1 MWGRNTFQ
9 RPAEPATLTGTVTG
23 GPFGALQCFYLK
35 LLEAG
40 CLSDCRN
47 RLSSSIPILGQF
59 LHRFLLDSS
68 PTPAALLLLQPRTR
82 SRTSARQEVLLLP
95 VCLTSCTGFLDGK
108 AVHVCK
114 GCICR
119 PVRYHVGGQAAEPP
133 LLPSFLFPLS
143 GCCGHSKA
151 WRSPCVSSFLLSEGK
166 KLCHQWGW
174 SFLCTYEFIQPA
186 PSKCLLSGGCLFYS
200 CI

>member
-9 RPAEPATLTGTVTG
+9 RPAEPGTLTGTVTG

-68 PTPAALLLLQPRTR
+68 PTPAPLVLLQPWAR
-82 SRTSARQEVLLLP
+82 SRTSTRQQVLLLP
-95 VCLTSCTGFLDGK
+95 ICLTSCTGFSDGK
-108 AVHVCK
+108 AVRACK
-114 GCICR
+114 RHICR
-119 PVRYHVGGQAAEPP
+119 PVRYRGGGQAAEPP
-133 LLPSFLFPLS
+133 LLPSFRFPLS

-151 WRSPCVSSFLLSEGK
+151 WRSPCISSFLLSEGK
-166 KLCHQWGW
+166 KLCNQ
-174 SFLCTYEFIQPA
+174 
-186 PSKCLLSGGCLFYS
+186 
-200 CI
+200 